1 MDPDISLVGFGLFL
15 EDRDLGFLFFFPE
28 IMAEEKHRAQR
39 QHGQQKFEEA
49 FHRNLP
55 SLILFKWAKKSI
67 GRFAFS
73 AGRTYIEDAMPR
85 SFWAVILIVV
95 LVPAAAA
102 AQGVRPAVFA
112 GQFYTADTARLGAEI
127 DGYLA
132 AAAVPASP
140 PAGRI
145 IGVIAP
151 HAGYVY
157 SGRTA
162 AAAYALLRGRPVD
175 TVVIIGPS
183 HRFAFEGVS
192 IWPDGGFE
200 TPLGLA
206 RVDKALAGE
215 IAKATGSRFRPE
227 AFAEEHS
234 VEVQVPFVQR
244 VLPGAAIVP
253 IVMGLQTRQTV
264 RTLAAALAKTCR
276 DRKVVVVAST
286 DLSHF
291 LPEDKAQATDAATAA
306 LIQAMKTET
315 IIRKVEADENI
326 MCGGG
331 PVASLLLLAEKSGRP
346 RVELLARTDSSG
358 FGGPVVGYLA
368 AAVLSEPAA
377 EEFTLTAGEKA
388 DLLKLARASLTEYL
402 TRRTE
407 IEDLSGREKFAA
419 PRGAFVTLTK
429 AGDLRGCIGFIEP
442 VLPLGRAVIR
452 TAIYA
457 ATEDP
462 RFPPVAA
469 AELKDLRIEI
479 SVLTPAREVANPAQ
493 VVVGTHG
500 LIVEKGGAKGVLLP
514 QVPVENG
521 WDRETFLDQ
530 GCLKAGLP
538 ADAWKHGAKLFV
550 FQAIVFHE

>member
-1 MDPDISLVGFGLFL
+1 MPKKSVSSPDSGKSLSPAWLGR
-15 EDRDLGFLFFFPE
+15 ESRKWEKKRDFW
-28 IMAEEKHRAQR
+28 A
-39 QHGQQKFEEA
+39 
-49 FHRNLP
+49 
-55 SLILFKWAKKSI
+55 LILL
-67 GRFAFS
+67 
-73 AGRTYIEDAMPR
+73 
-85 SFWAVILIVV
+85 VIF
-95 LVPAAAA
+95 VPAVAG

-112 GQFYTADTARLGAEI
+112 GQFYPADPVRLAAEI
-127 DGYLA
+127 DGDMA
-132 AAAVPASP
+132 AAAAPAAP
-140 PAGRI
+140 PSGRI
-145 IGVIAP
+145 VGIVAP

-162 AAAYALLRGRPVD
+162 AAAYALLRGTPID
-175 TVVIIGPS
+175 TVIIIGPS
-183 HRFAFEGVS
+183 HRFAFDGVS

-215 IAKATGSRFRPE
+215 IAKASGSRFRPE

-244 VLPGAAIVP
+244 ALPGAAIVP
-253 IVMGLQTRQTV
+253 IVMGAQTRATV
-264 RTLAAALAKTCR
+264 RTLAAALIKTCR

-291 LPEDKAQATDAATAA
+291 LPKDQAEAADAGTAA

-315 IIRKVEADENI
+315 IIRRVEAGDNI

-346 RVELLARTDSSG
+346 RVEILARTDSSG

-368 AAVLSEPAA
+368 AAVLSEAP
-377 EEFTLTAGEKA
+377 EEFTLTADEKA
-388 DLLKLARASLTEYL
+388 DLLKLARAALTEFL
-402 TRRTE
+402 ARRTE
-407 IEDLSGREKFAA
+407 IEDLTGRAKFAT

-462 RFPPVAA
+462 RFPPVGA

-500 LIVEKGGAKGVLLP
+500 LIVEKDGAKGVLLP

-538 ADAWKHGAKLFV
+538 ADAWKHGARLSV